1 MATLTLV
8 CTDGSDLA
16 DNAAAAGLQVL
27 APADR
32 TVIVTVVPEPSLML
46 PYDASG
52 MAGAAVSPAEFDEI
66 RDRLST
72 EGQSV
77 LERTA
82 RELGIDNAETRVL
95 VGDAGRGIVELAAE
109 LEASV
114 IVLGSR
120 GRGGLVRA
128 VLGSVSDHVVRHAP
142 CPVLVTHSS

>member
-16 DNAAAAGLQVL
+16 DNAAATGLRVL

-32 TVIVTVVPEPSLML
+32 TVILTVVPEPSLML

-52 MAGAAVSPAEFDEI
+52 MAGSAVSPAEFEEI
-66 RDRLST
+66 RKRLSD

-82 RELGIDNAETRVL
+82 RELALPDAETRVL
-95 VGDAGRGIVELAAE
+95 VGDAGRGICQLATELGATAI
-109 LEASV
+109 V
-114 IVLGSR
+114 IGSR

-142 CPVLVTHSS
+142 CPVLVTHVT

>member
-1 MATLTLV
+1 MTTLTLV
-8 CTDGSDLA
+8 CTDGSELA
-16 DNAAAAGLQVL
+16 DSAAAAGLRVL

-52 MAGAAVSPAEFDEI
+52 MAGASVSPAEFDEI
-66 RDRLST
+66 RERLSS

-82 RELGIDNAETRVL
+82 RELGIEDAETRVL
-95 VGDAGRGIVELAAE
+95 VGDAGRGICELATE
-109 LEASV
+109 LEATV

-142 CPVLVTHSS
+142 CPVLVTHTR

>member
-16 DNAAAAGLQVL
+16 DTAAAAGLRVL

-32 TVIVTVVPEPSLML
+32 TVILTVVPEPSLML

-52 MAGAAVSPAEFDEI
+52 MAGAAVSPAEYEQI
-66 RDRLST
+66 RERLSE

-82 RELGIDNAETRVL
+82 RELALPDAETRVL
-95 VGDAGRGIVELAAE
+95 VGDAGRGICQLATELAAT
-109 LEASV
+109 AIV
-114 IVLGSR
+114 IGSR
-120 GRGGLVRA
+120 GRGGLARA

-142 CPVLVTHSS
+142 CPVLVTHAT